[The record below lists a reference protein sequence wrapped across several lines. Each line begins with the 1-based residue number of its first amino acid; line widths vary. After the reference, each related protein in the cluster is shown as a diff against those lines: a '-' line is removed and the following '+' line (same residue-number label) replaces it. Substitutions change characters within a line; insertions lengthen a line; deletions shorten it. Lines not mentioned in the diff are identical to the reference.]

1 MFEIIKL
8 NLLSNKK
15 NTDQWKIPLY
25 KVLTDKEDIKQV
37 SNVLKRGTDWAIGP
51 EIEKFETS
59 FAEYIG
65 RKYCVAFNSGTSAG
79 HAALIALGISGKFE
93 ILVPSFTFIATA
105 NWPLMIQ
112 ASPKFVDIETQT
124 YGIDPEDLESKIS
137 KKTKVVIPIHYA
149 GLPCKIDKIQEISKK
164 KKLHLIEDASESIG
178 SFINGRKIGTF
189 GDISIFSFA
198 GNKILTTGE
207 GGALCT
213 NSKKLYEKIKLI
225 RSHGRLTNSRY
236 FSSIQ
241 TPIYN
246 SLGYNWRMSS
256 ITAALALSQ
265 LNKIEKMIDMRR
277 KNAQYFSLKL
287 KKFKQIRLH
296 DEPISYKHV
305 YQLYSIL
312 LPNSKIR
319 TKLTNFLASKGIM
332 SKVFFEPAHKTAF
345 FKKIGYANTVL
356 PNTDTISKRILSL
369 PMFPTIRK
377 EEINYMVDSIAEF
390 FEYTNNQSN

>member
-1 MFEIIKL
+1 
-8 NLLSNKK
+8 
-15 NTDQWKIPLY
+15 
-25 KVLTDKEDIKQV
+25 
-37 SNVLKRGTDWAIGP
+37 
-51 EIEKFETS
+51 
-59 FAEYIG
+59 
-65 RKYCVAFNSGTSAG
+65 
-79 HAALIALGISGKFE
+79 
-93 ILVPSFTFIATA
+93 
-105 NWPLMIQ
+105 
-112 ASPKFVDIETQT
+112 
-124 YGIDPEDLESKIS
+124 
-137 KKTKVVIPIHYA
+137 
-149 GLPCKIDKIQEISKK
+149 
-164 KKLHLIEDASESIG
+164 
-178 SFINGRKIGTF
+178 
-189 GDISIFSFA
+189 
-198 GNKILTTGE
+198 
-207 GGALCT
+207 
-213 NSKKLYEKIKLI
+213 
-225 RSHGRLTNSRY
+225 
-236 FSSIQ
+236 
-241 TPIYN
+241 
-246 SLGYNWRMSS
+246 MSS
-256 ITAALALSQ
+256 ITAALALTQ

-296 DEPISYKHV
+296 DEPIGYKHV